1 MPAEIRVT
9 RLVQFH
15 ETDAAGLV
23 HFSRFFLYME
33 EAEHALWRAAGL
45 SNAPRSEL
53 GWPRVAASCDYHA
66 PLRYEDEFEITLR
79 VVALTRHTISYGCDI
94 TRGALA
100 IATGKLKV
108 ACVAKGA
115 DGRLAVRQIPDEV
128 ATRLG

>member
-1 MPAEIRVT
+1 MPAEIRVK

-15 ETDAAGLV
+15 ETDGAGLV

-45 SNAPRSEL
+45 SNAPSTGV
-53 GWPRVAASCDYHA
+53 GWPRVACSCDYHA
-66 PLRYEDEFEITLR
+66 PLRYEDEFEIALR
-79 VVALTRHTISYGCDI
+79 VEGLTRHTITYNCAI
-94 TRGALA
+94 TRDQVA
-100 IATGKLKV
+100 IASGKLKV

-115 DGRLAVRQIPDEV
+115 DGRLVVRPIPDDV